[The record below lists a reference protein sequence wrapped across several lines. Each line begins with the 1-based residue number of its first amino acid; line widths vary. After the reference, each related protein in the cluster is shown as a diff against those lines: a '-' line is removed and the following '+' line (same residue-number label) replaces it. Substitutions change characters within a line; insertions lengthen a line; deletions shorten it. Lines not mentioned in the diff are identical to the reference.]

1 MQAKVQDAINDN
13 DGNVEAQ
20 EQIKDLMDEQ
30 LSYLQDKENLTQY
43 DVERAEKLLDIELK
57 RIAL

>member
-1 MQAKVQDAINDN
+1 MQAKVQDAINKN

>member
-1 MQAKVQDAINDN
+1 LQAKVQDAINKN

>member
-1 MQAKVQDAINDN
+1 
-13 DGNVEAQ
+13 
-20 EQIKDLMDEQ
+20 MDEQ